1 MIANQAVRDRY
12 FALLKAY
19 VAQPEEKYLAAAA
32 DLGRELVLAD
42 CPTEEIV
49 EIHEEALQHLAQE
62 SVDMTLLDAA
72 RLVSTPLVELLMA
85 YGLAFREQ
93 QEFRRR
99 AMDALQLYAEELQ
112 TVFDTIPL
120 TLFVVDSDR
129 RVRQANKAAQTF
141 SDLPETEMIGRRTG
155 TVLHCLHHLDVPE
168 GCGFGPACQTCVLR
182 NTILATF
189 RTQQPAAGIEG
200 NIAMQKGGEYVQR
213 DVRIGT
219 AFFESAAGP
228 RVIVALEDI
237 TEHKRMQEELLKVEK
252 LESVGVLA
260 GGIAHDFN
268 NILTGI
274 MGNIGLAKMY
284 AKPEGRVYQRLAEA
298 ERASMRAKDLT
309 QQLLTFAKGGAPV
322 RQAASIAG
330 LIIDSAGFVV
340 RGTNVRCDFS
350 IPDDLWPVDLDEGQ
364 MSQVINNLVINAVQ
378 AMPEGG
384 MIRVRAENVTV
395 DEEQMPALK
404 AGRYVQ
410 VTVEDQ
416 GIGIS
421 EEHLP
426 KIFDPY
432 FTTKQKGSGLGL
444 AICYTIVK
452 NHDGTI
458 TVDSELGEGAT
469 FHVYLPASR
478 KEIPGRRVVEEVVL
492 VGEGR
497 ILVMDDEQVVREVAA
512 EMLRHLGYEAETAR
526 DGAEAIAKYKKAQ
539 EAGRPYDAVI
549 MDLTVPGGLGGK
561 EAIRQLHE
569 IDPEAKAIVSSGYAN
584 DAVMANFRQYGFDGV
599 VSKPYSIQELGGR
612 LREVMGA
619 AK

>member
-1 MIANQAVRDRY
+1 MANQSVRNRY
-12 FALLKAY
+12 FVLLKAY

-32 DLGRELVLAD
+32 DLGRELLLAD
-42 CPTEEIV
+42 CPPEEIA
-49 EIHEEALQHLAQE
+49 EIHEEAQRRLTRE
-62 SVDMTLLDAA
+62 MVDMTLLDAA

-93 QEFRRR
+93 QEFRKR
-99 AMDALQLYAEELQ
+99 AMAELRHYAAELQ
-112 TVFDTIPL
+112 TVFDATPFP
-120 TLFVVDSDR
+120 LFVVDSDR

-155 TVLHCLHHLDVPE
+155 PVLHCPHHLDVPE

-189 RTQQPAAGIEG
+189 HTQQPAAGIED
-200 NIAMQKGGEYVQR
+200 NIAVQQGGGYVQR
-213 DVRIGT
+213 DVRFGT
-219 AFFESAAGP
+219 AFFENEAGP
-228 RVIVALEDI
+228 RVIVTLEDI
-237 TEHKRMQEELLKVEK
+237 TEHKRMEEELLKAEK
-252 LESVGVLA
+252 LESVGILA

-284 AKPEGRVYQRLAEA
+284 AKPEGRVHQRLAEA
-298 ERASMRAKDLT
+298 ERASLRAKDLT
-309 QQLLTFAKGGAPV
+309 RQLLTFAKGGAPV
-322 RQAASIAG
+322 KQAASIAG
-330 LIIDSAGFVV
+330 LIIDSAGFSV
-340 RGTNVRCDFS
+340 RGTNVRCAFS
-350 IPDDLWPVDLDEGQ
+350 VPDDLWPVELDEGQ
-364 MSQVINNLVINAVQ
+364 MSQVISNLVINAVQ

-384 MIRVRAENVTV
+384 TIQVRAKNVTV

-452 NHDGTI
+452 NHNGTI

-469 FHVYLPASR
+469 FNIYLPATH
-478 KEIPGRRVVEEVVL
+478 KEIPNRRVVETMIPA
-492 VGEGR
+492 GKGR

-512 EMLRHLGYEAETAR
+512 EMLSHLGYEVETAG
-526 DGAEAIAKYKKAQ
+526 DGAEAIVKYEEAK
-539 EAGRPYDAVI
+539 ETGRPYDAVI

-584 DAVMANFRQYGFDGV
+584 DAIMANFRRYGFDGV
-599 VSKPYSIQELGGR
+599 VSKPYSVQELSR
-612 LREVMGA
+612 KLHEVIGA